1 MSLLNEAKPLQ
12 EPKKKNPQK
21 KSQKDVIGFYLKERP
36 QMCNSVLHLK
46 CSCCWAVWHKLSDG

>member
-21 KSQKDVIGFYLKERP
+21 KHWFLFKRATTNV
-36 QMCNSVLHLK
+36 
-46 CSCCWAVWHKLSDG
+46 